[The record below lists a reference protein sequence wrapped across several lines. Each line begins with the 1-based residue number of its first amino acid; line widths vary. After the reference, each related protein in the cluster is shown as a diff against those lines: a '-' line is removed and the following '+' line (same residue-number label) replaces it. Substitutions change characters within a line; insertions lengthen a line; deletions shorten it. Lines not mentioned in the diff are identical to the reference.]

1 MRSNLAFVADFDHF
15 NENAY
20 FGLNDYK
27 GNENALAMNLMY
39 NHYFT
44 YRSSLIVGAQ
54 AQLQY
59 YRESLAN
66 NTPWIEAAK
75 SRFYDF
81 DRSEQ

>member
-1 MRSNLAFVADFDHF
+1 MPVGPSVYDPDEKDEMRSNLAFVADFDHF

-44 YRSSLIVGAQ
+44 
-54 AQLQY
+54 
-59 YRESLAN
+59 
-66 NTPWIEAAK
+66 
-75 SRFYDF
+75 
-81 DRSEQ
+81 

>member
-44 YRSSLIVGAQ
+44 
-54 AQLQY
+54 
-59 YRESLAN
+59 
-66 NTPWIEAAK
+66 
-75 SRFYDF
+75 
-81 DRSEQ
+81 